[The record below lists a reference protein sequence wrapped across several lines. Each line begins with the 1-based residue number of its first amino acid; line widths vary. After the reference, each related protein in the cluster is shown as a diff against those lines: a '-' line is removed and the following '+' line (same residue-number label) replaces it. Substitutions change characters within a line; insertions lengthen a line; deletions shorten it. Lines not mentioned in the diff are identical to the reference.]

1 VTCATFCAVVTSS
14 VSGLGELPPIAG
26 MGGSPGYNYAIAA
39 VLAVVAVVAFAVSV
53 WHARRRWGR

>member
-1 VTCATFCAVVTSS
+1 
-14 VSGLGELPPIAG
+14 